1 MSTFWIHSSSRAR
14 FEQSFGEIADQ
25 IRTDACEVGS
35 SDTLQTVS
43 RWLSDKK
50 NGPWLL
56 ILDNA
61 DDARVLLDLQQDH
74 TARDAAPIKRRL
86 IDYIPQVPHGIVLV
100 TTRDRTSGWALT
112 GDYSTPIEV
121 QSMGPVE
128 SLELLKG
135 KLPVESGSEAVELL
149 KELEYVPLAIS
160 QAGAYIRE
168 RAPLM
173 TIQKYLAEFRK
184 SQDNQTTLLN
194 ANHADLRRDGEVPN
208 AVITSWQLS
217 FDHIRPA
224 YPKTAD
230 LLSLMSIFNRQAI
243 PQFLVQGE
251 YDDLAFCE
259 VMGPLLNFSLVRA
272 ESTGQMFELH
282 RLVQIATRHWLARDS
297 SNQHWI
303 DCAIDRMIELF
314 PLNKHQNQNWA
325 SCEML
330 FPHIEEVLGNEP
342 ESEKYRLTYAA
353 LLTRSSHYLIER
365 KADYLLAEERSKK
378 ALDIQ
383 RKVLAPGDGDLLATL
398 SAIAYAYSRQERYQ
412 EAEELQVEILE
423 QWKEKGV
430 ETDEC
435 TLIAMSNLA
444 QTYTKLH
451 NFEEAEELFSRV
463 HGLQSRLLGLEHPDN
478 MFTDISLADLNNE
491 KGDFQT
497 AETLSFSALERA
509 TTLFG
514 SDHLVAFSASRTL
527 FNAYMGQKKYV
538 EAEKLG
544 LEDLS
549 IRRRI
554 FGASHE
560 HTLIS
565 AHCLALVYLEE
576 GKLVEA
582 ERQCRECLD
591 LSMEVLGQRNRDTLG
606 TTHLLAQIHREQG
619 RLKEA
624 EDICRTCLDLK
635 RETLGPQERS
645 TLGAESLLGV
655 ILMEQDNFL
664 AASELLANC
673 ANVSREVYGA
683 EHEDTLHHLHEY
695 AVCVERLGK
704 KQEAIRLMTEVFD
717 GGTKLFGADHPHT
730 VYSAEWLAYW
740 KAAEGGEDA

>member
-43 RWLSDKK
+43 RWLSERE

-74 TARDAAPIKRRL
+74 AARDAAPIKRRL

-173 TIQKYLAEFRK
+173 TLPKYLAEFRK

-194 ANHADLRRDGEVPN
+194 ANHADLRRDAEVPS

-217 FDHIRPA
+217 FDHIRTA
-224 YPKTAD
+224 YPKAAD

-243 PQFLVQGE
+243 PQFLVQGD

-259 VMGPLLNFSLVRA
+259 VIGPLLNFSLVRA
-272 ESTGQMFELH
+272 ETTGQTFELH

-297 SNQHWI
+297 SSQHWI
-303 DCAIDRMIELF
+303 DCAIERMAELF
-314 PLNKHQNQNWA
+314 PLLEDQRQNWV

-330 FPHIEEVLGNEP
+330 FPHVEEVLGNETD
-342 ESEKYRLTYAA
+342 SETSRLTYAD
-353 LLTRSSHYLIER
+353 LLTRSSNYLIER

-383 RKVLAPGDGDLLATL
+383 RNILVASDDALLATL
-398 SAIAYAYSRQERYQ
+398 GVIGYAYSWQMRAQET
-412 EAEELQVEILE
+412 EELRLEILV
-423 QWKEKGV
+423 QSKEKWG
-430 ETDEC
+430 ETDER
-435 TLIAMSNLA
+435 TLNAMGDLA
-444 QTYTKLH
+444 QTYKELH
-451 NFEEAEELFSRV
+451 KFEKAEELLLRV
-463 HGLQSRLLGLEHPDN
+463 RGLQARLLDPEHPDLIITDTN
-478 MFTDISLADLNNE
+478 MACLKNGQ
-491 KGDFQT
+491 GDHQT
-497 AETLSFSALERA
+497 AETLSLSALERA

-514 SDHLVAFSASRTL
+514 SDNPVTISARRRL
-527 FNAYMGQKKYV
+527 FDAYMGQKRYV

-549 IRRRI
+549 IRRRV

-560 HTLIS
+560 QTLIS

-582 ERQCRECLD
+582 ERQCRECL
-591 LSMEVLGQRNRDTLG
+591 G
-606 TTHLLAQIHREQG
+606 
-619 RLKEA
+619 
-624 EDICRTCLDLK
+624 LK
-635 RETLGPQERS
+635 REILGPQVLT
-645 TLGAESLLGV
+645 TLRTEHLLGT
-655 ILMEQDNFL
+655 ILLQQDNLL

-673 ANVSREVYGA
+673 ANISREVFGA
-683 EHEDTLHHLHEY
+683 EHEDTLHYLHEY

-717 GGTKLFGADHPHT
+717 GGTKLFGADHPVT
-730 VYSAEWLAYW
+730 VNSAKWLTKWNATE
-740 KAAEGGEDA
+740 EGEGA

>member
-25 IRTDACEVGS
+25 IRTGACEVGS

-43 RWLSDKK
+43 RWLSERK

-74 TARDAAPIKRRL
+74 AARDAAPIKRRL

-112 GDYSTPIEV
+112 GDYSTPVEV

-149 KELEYVPLAIS
+149 KELEFVPLAIS

-173 TIQKYLAEFRK
+173 TLPKYLAEFRK

-217 FDHIRPA
+217 FDHIRTA
-224 YPKTAD
+224 YPKAAD

-272 ESTGQMFELH
+272 ETTGQMFELH
-282 RLVQIATRHWLARDS
+282 RLVQIATRHWLERDS
-297 SNQHWI
+297 SSHHWI
-303 DCAIDRMIELF
+303 ECAIDRMAELF
-314 PLNKHQNQNWA
+314 PPLKVQRQNWA
-325 SCEML
+325 SCELL
-330 FPHIEEVLGNEP
+330 FPHIEEVLGNETD
-342 ESEKYRLTYAA
+342 SEKYRLTYAD
-353 LLTRSSHYLIER
+353 LLTRSSEYLIDR
-365 KADYLLAEERSKK
+365 KGDYLLAEERSKK
-378 ALDIQ
+378 ALVIQ
-383 RKVLAPGDGDLLATL
+383 RNSLAPGDGKLLATL
-398 SAIAYAYSRQERYQ
+398 GAIAYAYSRQERYQ
-412 EAEELQVEILE
+412 EAEEIQVGILE
-423 QWKEKGV
+423 QRKEKGG
-430 ETDEC
+430 EMEG
-435 TLIAMSNLA
+435 TLAAMSNLA
-444 QTYTKLH
+444 LTYIKLRRL
-451 NFEEAEELFSRV
+451 EEAEQLFSRV
-463 HGLQSRLLGLEHPDN
+463 RDLQPRLLGLEHPN
-478 MFTDISLADLNNE
+478 SIMTETLMARLKNE
-491 KGDFQT
+491 QSDFQT
-497 AETLSFSALERA
+497 AETISLSALERG

-514 SDHLVAFSASRTL
+514 SVHLVAIAARRAL
-527 FNAYMGQKKYV
+527 FDAYMGQKRHV

-544 LEDLS
+544 LEGLS
-549 IRRRI
+549 ISRRV

-560 HTLIS
+560 QTLIN
-565 AHCLALVYLEE
+565 AHNLALVYLEE

-582 ERQCRECLD
+582 ERQCRECLG
-591 LSMEVLGQRNRDTLG
+591 LEREILGLRAPSTS
-606 TTHLLAQIHREQG
+606 
-619 RLKEA
+619 
-624 EDICRTCLDLK
+624 RT
-635 RETLGPQERS
+635 
-645 TLGAESLLGV
+645 ESLLGR
-655 ILMEQDNFL
+655 ILLEQGNL
-664 AASELLANC
+664 LEASELLANC
-673 ANVSREVYGA
+673 ANVSREMYGA
-683 EHEDTLHHLHEY
+683 EHEVTLSNLHEY
-695 AVCVERLGK
+695 AICAERLGK

-717 GGTKLFGADHPHT
+717 GLTKLFGADHPRT
-730 VYSAEWLAYW
+730 VNSGKWLRAW
-740 KAAEGGEDA
+740 KAAEGGRDA

>member
-74 TARDAAPIKRRL
+74 AARDAAPIKRRL

-173 TIQKYLAEFRK
+173 TLPKYLAEFRK

-194 ANHADLRRDGEVPN
+194 ANRADLRRDGEVPN

-217 FDHIRPA
+217 FDHIRTA
-224 YPKTAD
+224 YPKAAD

-243 PQFLVQGE
+243 PQCLVQGE

-259 VMGPLLNFSLVRA
+259 VMGTLLNFSLVRA
-272 ESTGQMFELH
+272 ETTGQMFELH
-282 RLVQIATRHWLARDS
+282 KLVQIATRHWLARDS
-297 SNQHWI
+297 SSQHWI
-303 DCAIDRMIELF
+303 DCAIDRMEELF
-314 PLNKHQNQNWA
+314 PPPKDQRQNWV
-325 SCEML
+325 SCELL
-330 FPHIEEVLGNEP
+330 FPHVEEVLGNETD
-342 ESEKYRLTYAA
+342 SETYRLTYAD
-353 LLTRSSHYLIER
+353 LLTRSSGYLIER
-365 KADYLLAEERSKK
+365 KGDYLLAEERSKK

-383 RKVLAPGDGDLLATL
+383 RSILEPGNNALLSTL
-398 SAIAYAYSRQERYQ
+398 SVISYAYSRQERYQ
-412 EAEELQVEILE
+412 AAEELHVEILE
-423 QWKEKGV
+423 QRMKNGGEM
-430 ETDEC
+430 DEG
-435 TLIAMSNLA
+435 TLADMSNLA
-444 QTYTKLH
+444 LTYIRLRR
-451 NFEEAEELFSRV
+451 FEEAGQLFSRV
-463 HGLQSRLLGLEHPDN
+463 RDLQPRLLGLEHPDI
-478 MFTDISLADLNNE
+478 MITDISLADLNNE

-497 AETLSFSALERA
+497 AETLSLSALERA

-514 SDHLVAFSASRTL
+514 SDNLLAFTARRRL
-527 FNAYMGQKKYV
+527 FDAYMGQKKYV

-549 IRRRI
+549 IRRRV

-560 HTLIS
+560 QTLNS
-565 AHCLALVYLEE
+565 AHNLALVYLKED
-576 GKLVEA
+576 KLVEA
-582 ERQCRECLD
+582 ERQCRECLS
-591 LSMEVLGQRNRDTLG
+591 LS
-606 TTHLLAQIHREQG
+606 RE
-619 RLKEA
+619 
-624 EDICRTCLDLK
+624 I
-635 RETLGPQERS
+635 LGPQKPA
-645 TLGAESLLGV
+645 TLHTQSLLGT
-655 ILMEQDNFL
+655 ILLQQDNLL

-673 ANVSREVYGA
+673 ANISREVFGA
-683 EHEDTLHHLHEY
+683 EHEDTLHYLHEY
-695 AVCVERLGK
+695 AVCVERLGN
-704 KQEAIRLMTEVFD
+704 KQEASRLMTEVFD
-717 GGTKLFGADHPHT
+717 GGTKLFGADHPST
-730 VYSAEWLAYW
+730 VISAQWLTKW
-740 KAAEGGEDA
+740 KAAEDGEDA